1 MVWQGGAH
9 VHVADGVR
17 REVAGRALLA
27 LGVAGGG
34 AGHLVGLAT
43 VDDRAA
49 GAVGLEEALLA
60 VAALLLLVLAA
71 GAVAADAVVV
81 AAAVLAVLHLLA
93 LGARVG
99 ATAVVADV
107 AGGADGVV
115 GARALD
121 VVTAGHGHEGDE
133 RRGQAAAA
141 ALDDGLGLDVGDHGG
156 GALLVV
162 APEDLEA
169 GAPRHERRAARGR
182 PARRGRRQARG
193 RRLRGP
199 RGPRRG
205 ARRRHGR
212 RRRGRARRRGPPPPP
227 DRVVRRPHGHGRQ

>member
-60 VAALLLLVLAA
+60 VAALLRDVLAL

-99 ATAVVADV
+99 ATAEVADV

-169 GAPRHERRAARGR
+169 GALVLAAGL
-182 PARRGRRQARG
+182 AAQAG
-193 RRLRGP
+193 LELLGAHDEERRLRGP